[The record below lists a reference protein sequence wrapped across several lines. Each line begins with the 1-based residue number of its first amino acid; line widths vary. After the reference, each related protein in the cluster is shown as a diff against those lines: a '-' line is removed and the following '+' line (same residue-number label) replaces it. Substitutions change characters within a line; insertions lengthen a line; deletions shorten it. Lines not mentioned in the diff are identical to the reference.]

1 MQTMVR
7 EAWTD
12 ERLDDLST
20 RMDEGF
26 RELRAETGALRA
38 EMGELRA
45 EVGQVREALGELR
58 AEIKGLEKKF
68 DAKFGAVDA
77 KFSAVDKRFDDVM
90 RTMQIGFGLIGA
102 VLVALVGMVA
112 TQL

>member
-1 MQTMVR
+1 MVR

-12 ERLDDLST
+12 ERLDQ
-20 RMDEGF
+20 GF
-26 RELRAETGALRA
+26 REVRA
-38 EMGELRA
+38 EMRELRV
-45 EVGQVREALGELR
+45 EIGQVREALGELR

-68 DAKFGAVDA
+68 DAKFD
-77 KFSAVDKRFDDVM
+77 AVDKRFDDLM